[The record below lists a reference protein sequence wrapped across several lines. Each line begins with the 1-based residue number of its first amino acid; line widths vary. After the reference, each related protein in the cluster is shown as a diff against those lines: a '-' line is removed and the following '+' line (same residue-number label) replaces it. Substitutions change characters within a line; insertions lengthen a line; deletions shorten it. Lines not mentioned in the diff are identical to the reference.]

1 MVIIMQNVEQSEMK
15 HSKMKQSKNPA
26 ARQYF
31 QAFYQSNRVCFA
43 LAVLL
48 TLATFPTNLIGS
60 WLLGEVIDVI
70 AAGDMLWLERTLVFA
85 VVFLIVMF
93 FLNVALYRFKSS
105 FVKKALT
112 QYKALAFRN
121 LSEKSISAFSNENT
135 GRYLS
140 VLTNDVGS
148 VEENYLK
155 RSFLLLY
162 YTLLFFGTLGMMFWY
177 SPFLTVATIILSVLP
192 LAASLLMGQELA
204 VREKTVSDKNE
215 SFVSQLKDLLAGFAV
230 IKSFKAE
237 RETQQIFDAA
247 NREVEEH
254 KRRRYWWECLLSALS
269 GSLCSE
275 ILQFGIF
282 FLGAFLAIRGD
293 ITAGTVLIFLNL
305 CNFVI
310 MPINIVPQYWA
321 SRKAAVGLVEK
332 LAEVTEE
339 NAGHSGEAIE
349 PVLKD
354 AVTLENVTF
363 AYEPDQPVL
372 KDLSLRLEAGKK
384 YALVGASGSGKS
396 TLLNLLMG
404 AYDGYSG
411 SIAIDGKE
419 LREIDTDSLY
429 DLMSLIGQNVFL
441 FDDTI
446 RRNIT
451 MFREFPS
458 EQIDAAVR
466 RSGLSELLKQRGEDY
481 RCGEN
486 GVGLSGGERQRIS
499 IARCLLRGTPVLLL
513 DEATA
518 ALDNHTAF
526 AVTDAILHLDG
537 LTRLVVTHRLE
548 ETLLEQYDEIIV
560 LRGGEVCE
568 QGRYDDLMERKA
580 YFYSLYNV
588 TNG

>member
-1 MVIIMQNVEQSEMK
+1 MK
-15 HSKMKQSKNPA
+15 PTKNSA
-26 ARQYF
+26 ARPYF
-31 QAFYQSNRVCFA
+31 RAFYQSNRIRFA
-43 LAVLL
+43 LAVIL
-48 TLATFPTNLIGS
+48 TLATFPSNLIGS
-60 WLLGEVIDVI
+60 WLLGEVIDII
-70 AAGDMLWLERTLVFA
+70 AAENLSRLGRTLVFTI
-85 VVFLIVMF
+85 VFVLVT
-93 FLNVALYRFKSS
+93 FLLSVALYRAKSG
-105 FVKKALT
+105 FIQKALT

-121 LSEKSISAFSNENT
+121 LSEKNISAFSRENT
-135 GRYLS
+135 GRYIS

-148 VEENYLK
+148 IEENYLK
-155 RSFLLLY
+155 RSFLLLH

-177 SPFLTVATIILSVLP
+177 SPFLAIATIVLSALP

-204 VREKTVSDKNE
+204 AREKTVSDRNE
-215 SFVSQLKDLLAGFAV
+215 SFVSLLKDLLSGFAV

-237 RETQQIFDAA
+237 RETRQIFDAA
-247 NREVEEH
+247 NQDVEEH
-254 KRRRYWWECLLSALS
+254 KQRRYWWECLLTAVSQN
-269 GSLCSE
+269 LCSE

-293 ITAGTVLIFLNL
+293 ITAGTVLIFVNL

-321 SRKAAVGLVEK
+321 SRRAAAGLVEK
-332 LAEVTEE
+332 LAAVTEE
-339 NAGHSGEAIE
+339 NAGRSGETIE

-354 AVTLENVTF
+354 AIALENVSF
-363 AYEPDQPVL
+363 AYEQDQPVL
-372 KDLSLRLEAGKK
+372 KNVNLKLEAGKK

-404 AYDGYSG
+404 AYDGYGG
-411 SIAIDGKE
+411 SITIDGRE
-419 LREIDTDSLY
+419 LREIDTNSLY
-429 DLMSLIGQNVFL
+429 DLMSLIEQSVFL

-446 RRNIT
+446 RQNIT
-451 MFREFPS
+451 MFRTFPP

-466 RSGLSELLKQRGEDY
+466 RSGLGELLEQRGEDY

-486 GVGLSGGERQRIS
+486 GVGLSGGERQRVS

-518 ALDNHTAF
+518 ALDNQTAF

-548 ETLLEQYDEIIV
+548 SALLEQYDEIIV
-560 LRGGEVCE
+560 LRNGEVCE
-568 QGRYDDLMERKA
+568 RGRYDELMERKA

>member
-1 MVIIMQNVEQSEMK
+1 MK
-15 HSKMKQSKNPA
+15 SSKTSTAKP
-26 ARQYF
+26 YF
-31 QAFYQSNRVCFA
+31 RAFYQGNRAYFA
-43 LAVLL
+43 LAVIL
-48 TLATFPTNLIGS
+48 TLVTFPANLVGS
-60 WLLGEVIDVI
+60 WLLGEVIDII
-70 AAGDMLWLERTLVFA
+70 AARDLPWLGQTLIFA
-85 VVFLIVMF
+85 IIFVLVTFL
-93 FLNVALYRFKSS
+93 LNVALYRAKSS
-105 FVKKALT
+105 FIRKALT

-121 LSEKSISAFSNENT
+121 LSEKSICAFSRENT
-135 GRYLS
+135 GRYIS

-177 SPFLTVATIILSVLP
+177 SPFLAIATIVLSALP
-192 LAASLLMGQELA
+192 LAASLLMGNELA
-204 VREKTVSDKNE
+204 VREKVVSDKNE
-215 SFVSQLKDLLAGFAV
+215 RFVSQLKDLLSGFAV

-237 RETQQIFDAA
+237 RETRQIFDAA
-247 NREVEEH
+247 NRDVEEH
-254 KRRRYWWECLLSALS
+254 KCRRYWWECLLTAVSQ
-269 GSLCSE
+269 SLCAE

-282 FLGAFLAIRGD
+282 FLGAYLAIRGD
-293 ITAGTVLIFLNL
+293 ITAGTVLIFVNL
-305 CNFVI
+305 CNYVI

-321 SRKAAVGLVEK
+321 SRKAAAALVEK
-332 LAEVTEE
+332 LAAVTEE
-339 NAGHSGEAIE
+339 NVGRTGEAIP

-354 AVTLENVTF
+354 AIALENVTF
-363 AYEPDQPVL
+363 AYEPDRPVL
-372 KDLSLRLEAGKK
+372 KSVSLRLEAGKK

-404 AYDGYSG
+404 AYDSYSG
-411 SIAIDGKE
+411 SITIDDRELKAID
-419 LREIDTDSLY
+419 TNSLY
-429 DLMSLIGQNVFL
+429 DLISLIGQNVFL

-446 RRNIT
+446 RQNIT
-451 MFREFPS
+451 MFKAFPS
-458 EQIDAAVR
+458 EQLDVAVR
-466 RSGLSELLKQRGEDY
+466 RSGLASLLEQRGEDF

-486 GVGLSGGERQRIS
+486 GVNLSGGERQRVS

-518 ALDNHTAF
+518 SLDNQTAF

-548 ETLLEQYDEIIV
+548 EALLKQYDEIIV
-560 LRGGEVCE
+560 LRSGEICE
-568 QGRYDDLMERKA
+568 RGRYDDLMERKA